1 MVREYGVNDDQD
13 PESKVS
19 ELAFDDSKMTIEQLR
34 KEVIDSNELL
44 MKQEVEI
51 QEKAEQSQSLTM
63 EALEL
68 QRQLD
73 YLNNLIASQDN
84 YLKNLGVMESTIEK
98 NIESIEKA
106 TDVEIDTSVPEG
118 LLTKPKVEKP
128 KKAKKEAVSDGE
140 SESGSEFDWGK
151 LDEEDEKPK
160 KKNVSDDEEK
170 EDEEF
175 DWGAMSGSDEE
186 PKKKKDVFDDLFS
199 MQNSYGIGLCDVLFG
214 CLFFN
219 ER

>member
-1 MVREYGVNDDQD
+1 M
-13 PESKVS
+13 S

-106 TDVEIDTSVPEG
+106 RAYSQSQR
-118 LLTKPKVEKP
+118 LRSLKRQRRR
-128 KKAKKEAVSDGE
+128 
-140 SESGSEFDWGK
+140 
-151 LDEEDEKPK
+151 L
-160 KKNVSDDEEK
+160 
-170 EDEEF
+170 
-175 DWGAMSGSDEE
+175 
-186 PKKKKDVFDDLFS
+186 
-199 MQNSYGIGLCDVLFG
+199 
-214 CLFFN
+214 
-219 ER
+219 